1 MGFRHIEGG
10 WVAVHNDRPY
20 RSICLCFDAA
30 SGLNT
35 VRHMRVHATYWA
47 ARFPTSLSYHTVVDD
62 ALQISHCFD
71 SLFLFSLGQVRL
83 VALSV
88 FAIGENLPR
97 GNLQLSVSLLQ
108 GAAAVS
114 VSRRGPVIVPSG
126 GCGHGGRGGKCLGG
140 IELGGESEL
149 GYRAPSSARVLYSY
163 KAENEQLVV
172 AYSSAACTWIRSRST
187 VVFIVVTENREISR
201 S

>member
-1 MGFRHIEGG
+1 MTVR
-10 WVAVHNDRPY
+10 NDRSQH
-20 RSICLCFDAA
+20 SICLCFDAA

-47 ARFPTSLSYHTVVDD
+47 ARFPTSPSYHTVVDD

-71 SLFLFSLGQVRL
+71 SLFLCSLGQVRL
-83 VALSV
+83 AALSV

-114 VSRRGPVIVPSG
+114 VARAGHCAIRRLRPWWQRRRISWRDQV
-126 GCGHGGRGGKCLGG
+126 GRG
-140 IELGGESEL
+140 
-149 GYRAPSSARVLYSY
+149 V
-163 KAENEQLVV
+163 
-172 AYSSAACTWIRSRST
+172 
-187 VVFIVVTENREISR
+187 
-201 S
+201 

>member
-1 MGFRHIEGG
+1 MGFCHIEGG
-10 WVAVHNDRPY
+10 SVAARNGRPY

-47 ARFPTSLSYHTVVDD
+47 ARVPSPSFHTVVDD

-71 SLFLFSLGQVRL
+71 SLFLFSLDQVRL

-97 GNLQLSVSLLQ
+97 GNLQLSVSLLHV
-108 GAAAVS
+108 ACCISAVP
-114 VSRRGPVIVPSG
+114 VSRRGPVG
-126 GCGHGGRGGKCLGG
+126 GYAERL
-140 IELGGESEL
+140 
-149 GYRAPSSARVLYSY
+149 APLLY
-163 KAENEQLVV
+163 
-172 AYSSAACTWIRSRST
+172 
-187 VVFIVVTENREISR
+187 
-201 S
+201 